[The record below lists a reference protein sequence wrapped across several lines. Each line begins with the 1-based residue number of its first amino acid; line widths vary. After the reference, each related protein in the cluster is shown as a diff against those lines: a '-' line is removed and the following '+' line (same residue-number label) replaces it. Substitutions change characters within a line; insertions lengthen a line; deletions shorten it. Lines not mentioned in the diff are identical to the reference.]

1 MNSMPLILARLTVSG
16 LAIID
21 FLILWLMVKQWSNG
35 AQRRRM
41 KRHAIFLP
49 VEVNGKK
56 GVKGLTNDLSLEG
69 CRINGDL
76 AVRHGQHL
84 PLRLHLP
91 GEQTPIVVERAA
103 VRWVVKRTLVSSSC
117 LYPLASEN
125 DWGSCFSGWHKWKVS
140 NMWMPSVVIA
150 HIGFA
155 WAFIT
160 VDT

>member
-35 AQRRRM
+35 AQRRRV

-56 GVKGLTNDLSLEG
+56 GVKGLTNDLSLGG
-69 CRINGDL
+69 CRINGNL

-91 GEQTPIVVERAA
+91 GQQPPIVVERAA
-103 VRWVVKRTLVSSSC
+103 VRWVGEKDFGLQFMSIPSSEQER
-117 LYPLASEN
+117 LGELLQRVA
-125 DWGSCFSGWHKWKVS
+125 
-140 NMWMPSVVIA
+140 
-150 HIGFA
+150 
-155 WAFIT
+155 
-160 VDT
+160 